1 MSTSAYIKGWT
12 FSIATDV
19 VPTYV
24 LLPEVTEVSG
34 LGASVPLVDVTHF
47 ASTSKEYI
55 GGLEDG
61 SEISVTSNFL
71 ADNATQNLLT
81 GAGFNG
87 SGKTFGM
94 QFTTTDGT
102 STITYT
108 FQVVNLGYEITPAI
122 DDKNSIAYTFKISGA
137 IVAS

>member
-12 FSIATDV
+12 FKIATDA
-19 VPTYV
+19 VPNYV
-24 LLPEVTEVSG
+24 TLPEVTEVSG

-71 ADNATQNLLT
+71 ADNSTQDLLT
-81 GAGFNG
+81 GSGFNG

-102 STITYT
+102 NTITYT
-108 FQVVNLGYEITPAI
+108 FEVVNLGYEITPAI